1 MNSILSQSQEQLLDD
16 FGNAYAAFGQP
27 RIRGRIV
34 GLLLASPEPL
44 SLDTIVES
52 LQASKGPVSVE
63 TRQLKEFGL
72 VRSTQKPRDRKIYY
86 EITDHPISMTARRN
100 LTLIG
105 DNQNISKAYLETGDL
120 DPIVKRR
127 FQRMLEFH
135 SRLHT
140 LFNEFIDA
148 WEADQ

>member
-1 MNSILSQSQEQLLDD
+1 MNSILSESRDQLLNA
-16 FGNAYAAFGQP
+16 FGDAYAAFGQP

-34 GLLLASPEPL
+34 GLLLSSPEPL
-44 SLDTIVES
+44 SLDAIVAS

-72 VRSTQKPRDRKIYY
+72 VRSIQKPRDRKVYY

-100 LTLIG
+100 LSLIG
-105 DNQNISKAYLETGDL
+105 ENQDISKSYLASEAL

-140 LFNEFIDA
+140 LFKEFIDEWDA
-148 WEADQ
+148 QK

>member
-1 MNSILSQSQEQLLDD
+1 MTGILTESQDQLLND
-16 FGNAYAAFGQP
+16 FGDAYAAFGQP

-44 SLDTIVES
+44 SLDAIVES

-72 VRSTQKPRDRKIYY
+72 VRSLQKPRDRKVYY

-100 LTLIG
+100 LALIG
-105 DNQNISKAYLETGDL
+105 QNKDISNSFLETEAL

-127 FQRMLEFH
+127 FQRMQEFH
-135 SRLHT
+135 SKLYT
-140 LFNEFIDA
+140 LFEEFIDE
-148 WEADQ
+148 WEGKS

>member
-1 MNSILSQSQEQLLDD
+1 MTSELPISNDQLLND
-16 FGNAYAAFGQP
+16 FGDAYAAFGQP

-44 SLDTIVES
+44 SLDGIVEALES
-52 LQASKGPVSVE
+52 SKGPVSVE

-72 VRSTQKPRDRKIYY
+72 IRSLKRPRDRKVYF
-86 EITDHPISMTARRN
+86 EISEHPISLTARRN
-100 LTLIG
+100 LMLIKE
-105 DNQNISKAYLETGDL
+105 NQKISKTYLETKDL

-135 SRLHT
+135 TRLHD
-140 LFNEFIDA
+140 LFKEFMDE
-148 WEADQ
+148 WEGE